1 VRRSAVAA
9 IPWVGFRVG
18 EVPLAVE
25 ARLVLGVAWSSDLIE
40 VPLAL
45 NCVAGV
51 IVMEGRVV
59 PVFDL
64 GLVPSAWN
72 KVPPGGGDQIVI
84 MGEGEV
90 EAGILASRT
99 ETFSAGP
106 PTEGAVRERI
116 PGALREAMLS
126 GVLEARGLAWGV
138 LSVPDALHA
147 AGVPKTYSG

>member
-1 VRRSAVAA
+1 MRGSAIATVA
-9 IPWVGFRVG
+9 WVGFRVG

-25 ARLVLGVAWSSDLIE
+25 ARLVRGVAWNSELVA

-45 NCVAGV
+45 SCVAGV
-51 IVMEGRVV
+51 IVMERRVV

-72 KVPPGGGDQIVI
+72 RVPRGGGDQIVI
-84 MGEGEV
+84 MGEGEI
-90 EAGILASRT
+90 EAGVLASRT
-99 ETFSAGP
+99 ETFSAGLP
-106 PTEGAVRERI
+106 AEGSSREKAPAAVREAI
-116 PGALREAMLS
+116 LS
-126 GVLEARGLAWGV
+126 GVLEARGHAWGV